1 MVKISKILLL
11 LLFFVAIS
19 FIGISSYGQGE
30 IEKRRLPDNYNE
42 NTYGIKINSTGYGI
56 DYRFSQR
63 VTHRLRR
70 YYEVEYNIINS
81 AKEVKVVNPRSDPYS
96 LRRFVFGK
104 THFVNNIK
112 AGVGLDRMIFEKRD
126 KNSIS
131 VHLFGSAGG
140 ALAVSKPIY
149 YVIVDSVKYIDNIP
163 VDYYYSYRQVDVDM
177 QHNPTDILSR
187 APFVYGLDE
196 MILHPGI
203 FIKAGVAFDFSRE
216 PLRTNVLEVGGSFD
230 YYFKPFE
237 IMAGHQHSS
246 LFSLYISYRFGRKYD
261 ATLHRDARR
270 WERQQM
276 RSRR

>member
-1 MVKISKILLL
+1 MVKTNKILLL
-11 LLFFVAIS
+11 LLL
-19 FIGISSYGQGE
+19 FIGSSFLGMRSFGQGE

-42 NTYGIKINSTGYGI
+42 NTYGVKLNSTGYGL

-81 AKEVKVVNPRSDPYS
+81 TKEVKVVNPRSDPYS

-112 AGVGLDRMIFEKRD
+112 LGMGFDRMFFEKRD

-131 VHLFGSAGG
+131 VHLFASAGG
-140 ALAVSKPIY
+140 ALAISKPIY
-149 YVIVDSVKYIDNIP
+149 YEIVDSVDNIDNMII
-163 VDYYYSYRQVDVDM
+163 YHTSYRQVNVDM
-177 QHNPTDILSR
+177 QHNSTDILSR
-187 APFVYGLDE
+187 APFIYGLDE

-203 FIKAGVAFDFSRE
+203 FVKGGIAFDFSRE
-216 PLRTNVLEVGGSFD
+216 PLKTNVLEVGASFD

-261 ATLHRDARR
+261 ATLHREARR

-276 RSRR
+276 RADR